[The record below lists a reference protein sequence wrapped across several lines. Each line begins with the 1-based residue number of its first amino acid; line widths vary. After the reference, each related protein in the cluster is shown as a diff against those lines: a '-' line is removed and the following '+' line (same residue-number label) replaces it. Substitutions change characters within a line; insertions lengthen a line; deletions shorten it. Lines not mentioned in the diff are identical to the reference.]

1 MADSYLQWGTVVSPT
16 GFSTSLSALASSAS
30 AGRQS
35 AAIDLTAGGV
45 KVVNGLIRFRF
56 KLATG
61 GTLAND
67 KAVYLWI
74 FGSHDGTNW
83 PQANGNAVSGTD
95 SALTTTGIEDMVRMA
110 RIAVDVSSYTT
121 GADRFFEI
129 NPVPISTFFGSA
141 IPKKIAFG
149 VRDYSGIPFTNSI
162 TDHVV
167 EFEPTY
173 YTSV

>member
-1 MADSYLQWGTVVSPT
+1 MADSYLQWGSLLTPT
-16 GFSTSLSALASSAS
+16 DFSTSLSALASSAS

-83 PQANGNAVSGTD
+83 PQANGNAVSGSD
-95 SALTTTGIEDMVRMA
+95 SALTTKGIEDIVMA
-110 RIAVDVSSYTT
+110 RIAVNVASYTT
-121 GADRFFEI
+121 GADRFFET
-129 NPVPISTFFGSA
+129 NPVPISTYFGSA
-141 IPKKIAFG
+141 LPKKITFG
-149 VRDYSGIPFTNSI
+149 VRNYSGVAFTNST

-167 EFEPTY
+167 DFEPVY